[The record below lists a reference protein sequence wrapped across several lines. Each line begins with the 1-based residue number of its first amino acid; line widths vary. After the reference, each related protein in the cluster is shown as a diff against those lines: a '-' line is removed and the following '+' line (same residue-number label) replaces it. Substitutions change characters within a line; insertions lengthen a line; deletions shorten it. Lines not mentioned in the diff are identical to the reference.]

1 MKTYKNLF
9 ERICCFKNLHS
20 AYLKARKCKRYRD
33 YVLELSYRLE
43 ENLLRLQRE
52 LLNQTYHHGPYREF
66 VVSDSKKRRIK
77 AAPFRD
83 RIVHHALCNIIEPIF
98 DKGFTHH
105 SYACRYGKGTH
116 KTIKKLQKYIEK
128 LDRFRERRQENAPL
142 KTYCLQGDISKYFDS
157 IDHQVLLELIK
168 KKIGDQKTIW
178 LIEEILGS
186 CYSRKIYKN
195 LFDVKKVGIPIGN
208 LTSQLFANIYLN
220 KLDQFVKHQLKIKYY
235 LRYMDDF
242 LILDFS
248 KNKLHQIKSR
258 LQKFLKNEL
267 RLELNPRKINIF
279 PIKNGIYFL
288 GYCIFRDYKLLRK
301 DTVRRFIKRTK
312 FYQKRVSLG
321 LMSKEKFAT
330 FLQSWIAYAEFGNS
344 WRLRKRL
351 NL

>member
-1 MKTYKNLF
+1 
-9 ERICCFKNLHS
+9 
-20 AYLKARKCKRYRD
+20 
-33 YVLELSYRLE
+33 
-43 ENLLRLQRE
+43 
-52 LLNQTYHHGPYREF
+52 
-66 VVSDSKKRRIK
+66 
-77 AAPFRD
+77 
-83 RIVHHALCNIIEPIF
+83 
-98 DKGFTHH
+98 
-105 SYACRYGKGTH
+105 
-116 KTIKKLQKYIEK
+116 
-128 LDRFRERRQENAPL
+128 
-142 KTYCLQGDISKYFDS
+142 
-157 IDHQVLLELIK
+157 
-168 KKIGDQKTIW
+168 
-178 LIEEILGS
+178 
-186 CYSRKIYKN
+186 
-195 LFDVKKVGIPIGN
+195 
-208 LTSQLFANIYLN
+208 
-220 KLDQFVKHQLKIKYY
+220 
-235 LRYMDDF
+235 MDDF